1 MRCSCAKSLP
11 AQCQDRAAPGSW
23 LCYCSCRPILCLQ
36 EFKRKSKKD
45 ISGNPRAVRRLRTA
59 CERAKRT
66 LSASA
71 QTTIEIDSLFEG
83 IDFNTS
89 ITRARF
95 EELCMDMF
103 RKCMD
108 PVEKVLRVSF
118 SQLLMACIVFFSRC
132 ISLTF
137 VHSMT
142 HAMTVCSCTWPLS
155 LD

>member
-1 MRCSCAKSLP
+1 M
-11 AQCQDRAAPGSW
+11 
-23 LCYCSCRPILCLQ
+23 
-36 EFKRKSKKD
+36 
-45 ISGNPRAVRRLRTA
+45 RTA

-108 PVEKVLRVSF
+108 PVEKVLRVSRLH
-118 SQLLMACIVFFSRC
+118 LLCPN
-132 ISLTF
+132 
-137 VHSMT
+137 
-142 HAMTVCSCTWPLS
+142 CTNCVLPTCMYAAS
-155 LD
+155 HI